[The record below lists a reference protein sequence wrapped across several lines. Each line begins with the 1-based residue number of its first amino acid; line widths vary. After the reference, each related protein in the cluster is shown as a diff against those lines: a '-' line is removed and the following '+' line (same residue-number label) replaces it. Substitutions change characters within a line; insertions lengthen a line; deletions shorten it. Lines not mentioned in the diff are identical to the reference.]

1 MLWKGSIHQNQ
12 NASISIYCSL
22 RPNNAII
29 LRAQLLHMRGFCA
42 MFASSDNGERKMKTL
57 DQWFDLARASIRN
70 VSDDNARRIAWLC
83 FDAEQ
88 SGGKAATWHAS
99 SIIHGHKCNCVD
111 CANVVGA

>member
-42 MFASSDNGERKMKTL
+42 MFASSERETEMTCTETKVIAEGFAYDPTTRDWTVRHTYEARSRMDAIRWINFNRDWMKNL
-57 DQWFDLARASIRN
+57 RI
-70 VSDDNARRIAWLC
+70 VS
-83 FDAEQ
+83 
-88 SGGKAATWHAS
+88 K
-99 SIIHGHKCNCVD
+99 
-111 CANVVGA
+111 